1 MKQTRVPEAMRRR
14 SAARLACVQ
23 GLYEM
28 DVSGA
33 PSDPV
38 LQAFIAQRWSRMD
51 GEAKLQEPDA
61 VMLGRLV
68 RGVAERTAELDAR
81 ISEALSSDRS
91 VDRLDVLVRAVL
103 RAGAYE
109 LVASPEVP
117 ANVVINEYV
126 DVAHAFFDGSEP
138 ALVNGVLDR
147 LARTCRPA
155 DNAES
160 AHEPSP

>member
-1 MKQTRVPEAMRRR
+1 MKQPRVPEAMRRR

-23 GLYEM
+23 ALYEM
-28 DVSGA
+28 EVSGA

-38 LQAFIAQRWSRMD
+38 LQAFIARRWSRVD
-51 GEAKLQEPDA
+51 GEASLREPDA
-61 VMLGRLV
+61 AMLGRLV
-68 RGVAERTAELDAR
+68 RGVAERTAELDTR
-81 ISEALSSDRS
+81 ISAALSAERS
-91 VDRLDVLVRAVL
+91 AERLDVLVRAVL

-109 LVASPEVP
+109 LIASPEVP
-117 ANVVINEYV
+117 TNVVINEYV

-147 LARTCRPA
+147 LARTCRST

-160 AHEPSP
+160 VHEPGP